1 MDEVNI
7 PMPEAASQVPVASEQ
22 PPVPASP
29 PETPAPEPTKAE
41 SAEPPKPE
49 GSDEGEEAPKKARQP
64 ASERISQLY
73 AQKKAAEADAFLA
86 RQEAQRYYDE
96 LRKLRETPV
105 DQLPYEQQE
114 AARLKQVVKEHTAE
128 EKVAQAQMAAVRAQQ
143 ARVTAFQAKV
153 DAARDRMPDFDQVF
167 ATTPISEAAADI
179 IAESDRAAEI
189 AYYLAK
195 NPAEAQQI
203 YGLPPHLQGREIA
216 RIEAKVSVPVRRTSA
231 APPPVPQ
238 VAAASAAPSA
248 KDPANMTMAEYSEWR
263 NAQLRRGA

>member
-22 PPVPASP
+22 PPVTASP

-49 GSDEGEEAPKKARQP
+49 GSDEGEAQKKPKQT
-64 ASERISQLY
+64 ASERIGQIY
-73 AQKKAAEADAFLA
+73 ARLKTAEADREFAFQIA
-86 RQEAQRYYDE
+86 RQAQEE

-105 DQLPYEQQE
+105 EQLPYEQQE
-114 AARLKQVVKEHTAE
+114 AARLRQVVKEHSAE
-128 EKVAQAQMAAVRAQQ
+128 EKIASAQQAALRAQQ
-143 ARVTAFQAKV
+143 ARVAAFHAKV
-153 DAARDRMPDFDQVF
+153 EAARDRMPDFDQVF
-167 ATTPISEAAADI
+167 PNTPISEAAADI

-189 AYYLAK
+189 AYYLGK
-195 NPAEAQQI
+195 NPVEAQQI
-203 YGLPPHLQGREIA
+203 YSLPPHLQGREIA